1 MEVLPLVALTAGP
14 GYKSRK
20 VTTEAALRS
29 KKRVGHWLV
38 PTNFSI
44 I

>member
-20 VTTEAALRS
+20 VTTEALRS